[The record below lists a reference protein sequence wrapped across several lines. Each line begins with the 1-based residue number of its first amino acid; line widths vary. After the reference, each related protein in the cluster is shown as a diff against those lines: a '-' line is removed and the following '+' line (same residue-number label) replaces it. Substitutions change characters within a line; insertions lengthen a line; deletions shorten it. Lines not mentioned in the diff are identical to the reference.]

1 MVKFMKQESQAVAD
15 KPARHKSMTKIAPIP
30 CA

>member
-1 MVKFMKQESQAVAD
+1 MKQESQAVAD
-15 KPARHKSMTKIAPIP
+15 KPEQHKSMTKIAKIP